1 VVSES
6 IVDHGVQR
14 AIEAL
19 CANDNAEIPERCL
32 QRVVERYSRS
42 ESVLSAVA
50 YRRILPMPVTEKLVR
65 LVSDAVLDH
74 LVSHHE
80 IPPDIAVAIA
90 IGAYERATIDLV
102 DQAGLTGDPARFVAH
117 LNKHDRLT
125 PSLLLRALANG
136 HMAFLEYGLAELA
149 EVPHRR
155 ARLMIHDA
163 GPLGLRA
170 VYEKAQLPVRLY
182 PAFRAGVDAW
192 RALEAEGGPL
202 DRNRLQTLMLE
213 RFLSSDAVEF
223 NVLQED
229 LVYLL
234 ARLDRR
240 LGSDT
245 AELAQSA

>member
-1 VVSES
+1 
-6 IVDHGVQR
+6 
-14 AIEAL
+14 
-19 CANDNAEIPERCL
+19 
-32 QRVVERYSRS
+32 
-42 ESVLSAVA
+42 
-50 YRRILPMPVTEKLVR
+50 
-65 LVSDAVLDH
+65 
-74 LVSHHE
+74 
-80 IPPDIAVAIA
+80 
-90 IGAYERATIDLV
+90 
-102 DQAGLTGDPARFVAH
+102 
-117 LNKHDRLT
+117 
-125 PSLLLRALANG
+125 
-136 HMAFLEYGLAELA
+136 
-149 EVPHRR
+149 
-155 ARLMIHDA
+155 MIHDA